1 MNYERFEQDL
11 KSQTYM
17 LDVKEDFKT
26 AGSYGVNGTPKFMV
40 NDVLLKDSLE
50 EALTGA
56 IDKQLAGGN

>member
-1 MNYERFEQDL
+1 
-11 KSQTYM
+11 M